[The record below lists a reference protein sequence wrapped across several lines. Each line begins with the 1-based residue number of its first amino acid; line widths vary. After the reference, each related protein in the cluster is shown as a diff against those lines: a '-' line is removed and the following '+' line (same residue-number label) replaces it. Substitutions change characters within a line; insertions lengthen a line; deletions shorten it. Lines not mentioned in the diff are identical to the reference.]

1 MLGKRTIQMVNYCL
15 ISLALTRKIHDV
27 HVRHPTI
34 VTTEALSRIGALY
47 AIESEIRG
55 SPAEV

>member
-1 MLGKRTIQMVNYCL
+1 MVNYCL